1 MTGDA
6 TTNATTEATSGVTT
20 DATSG
25 DWYDDDS
32 LWVDFAPAMFSGARA
47 ETVAELVRTA
57 PLLDFPP
64 GSRILDLCCGPGL
77 FLVPLAARGHHVTGV
92 DLSPAMLERA
102 EAACREAAAD
112 VTLVREDMLT
122 YAAPESYDVI
132 LNVFTSFGYFEDAD
146 DNAQVL
152 HNAWRSLAPGGRLL
166 VDVMGKEVLAG
177 WIGRPQAVDLP
188 DGSYVVQRDTV
199 LDSWRRLRTDWTLVR
214 GESARTASIKSFLY
228 SAAELHDLFVAAGF
242 ADVECFGDFDGGPYD
257 QSSRRL
263 IVRGLKK

>member
-1 MTGDA
+1 MTGDVTGDA
-6 TTNATTEATSGVTT
+6 TG
-20 DATSG
+20 DATG
-25 DWYDDDS
+25 GGWYDDDS

-64 GSRILDLCCGPGL
+64 GSRVLDLCCGPGL
-77 FLVPLAARGHHVTGV
+77 FLVPLAARGHRVTGV

-102 EAACREAAAD
+102 ETACREAAAN
-112 VTLVREDMLT
+112 VRLVREDMLT

-132 LNVFTSFGYFEDAD
+132 LNVFTSFGYFENAD
-146 DNAQVL
+146 DNARVL
-152 HNAWRSLAPGGRLL
+152 RNAWHSLAPGGRLL

-188 DGSYVVQRDTV
+188 DGSYIVQRDTV

-214 GESARTASIKSFLY
+214 GERARTASIRSFLY